1 MQSKLPVPEEKPRPV
16 VLGMHFDAVTVPQA
30 LDRFSDFTPASLGL
44 EGDLTDAECRR
55 LAETYLYPSMR
66 AELPDSGMVYLADAV
81 YALLAG
87 KEMPQ
92 MASFVNR
99 NDSDDGGSPMPLLLG
114 GLLVALFGGYAGKK
128 SSQTTPKSRVAP
140 RMNPFY
146 TPPTSS
152 SSNYGGGSGGGSS
165 RSSWG
170 GGSSKRSGGYGG
182 SGSWGGG
189 GYSGKW

>member
-1 MQSKLPVPEEKPRPV
+1 
-16 VLGMHFDAVTVPQA
+16 
-30 LDRFSDFTPASLGL
+30 
-44 EGDLTDAECRR
+44 
-55 LAETYLYPSMR
+55 
-66 AELPDSGMVYLADAV
+66 
-81 YALLAG
+81 
-87 KEMPQ
+87 

-99 NDSDDGGSPMPLLLG
+99 NDSDDGSSPMPLLLG

-152 SSNYGGGSGGGSS
+152 SSNYGGGSGGGRS
-165 RSSWG
+165 RSSWSG
-170 GGSSKRSGGYGG
+170 GGSSRRSGGYGG